1 MSPTSA
7 CLPGTGSI
15 SRRIPQD
22 AFHRQIMTEF
32 NCREFVPVPLLSLHL
47 KEVCV

>member
-1 MSPTSA
+1 MNPTPA
-7 CLPGTGSI
+7 DMPGTGSI